1 MSNTMLLIIVGM
13 AIVTYIPR
21 MVPLVFFKTD
31 NINPMIQNI
40 LKNVPFAILGALIFP
55 GIVTIHEDIKFGFI
69 GAIVAFLT
77 AYLGANLIVVV
88 MTSVSALSIYAYF
101 FFLI

>member
-1 MSNTMLLIIVGM
+1 MSSTMLLIIIGM

-21 MVPLVFFKTD
+21 MVPLVFFKSD
-31 NINPMIQNI
+31 NIHPMLQNV

-55 GIVTIHEDIKFGFI
+55 GIITIHEDMRFGLI
-69 GAIVAFLT
+69 GAVVAFLT

-88 MTSVSALSIYAYF
+88 MTSVSTLSVYAYF
-101 FFLI
+101 FL

>member
-1 MSNTMLLIIVGM
+1 MSNTMIWLIIGL

-21 MVPLVFFKTD
+21 MVPLVFFNSDK
-31 NINPMIQNI
+31 IPSAIQNV

-55 GIVTIHEDIKFGFI
+55 GILTINDDLLFGVI
-69 GAIVAFLT
+69 GAVAAILA

-88 MTSVSALSIYAYF
+88 MFSVAVLSTYAYF
-101 FFLI
+101 I

>member
-1 MSNTMLLIIVGM
+1 MSNTMIWLIIGL

-21 MVPLVFFKTD
+21 MVPLVFFNSDK
-31 NINPMIQNI
+31 IPSAIQNV

-55 GIVTIHEDIKFGFI
+55 GILTINDDLMFGVI
-69 GAIVAFLT
+69 GAVAAIVA

-88 MTSVSALSIYAYF
+88 MFAVAVLSTYAYF
-101 FFLI
+101 I

>member
-1 MSNTMLLIIVGM
+1 MSNTMIWLIIGL

-21 MVPLVFFKTD
+21 MIPLVFFNSDK
-31 NINPMIQNI
+31 IPSVVQNV

-55 GIVTIHEDIKFGFI
+55 GILSIHDDFLFGVI
-69 GAIVAFLT
+69 GAAAAIFA

-88 MTSVSALSIYAYF
+88 MFAVAVLSTYAYF
-101 FFLI
+101 I